1 MGESSSLP
9 PHLVSIFREI
19 LKCMFDIQ
27 FFQKSLGLKQKLLKR
42 QFSPSDAK
50 VIFEQLESF
59 RSPDPSVFNIET
71 TNNCNMTCVMCPRTK
86 LMTRGISNLGEM
98 EFQNLIDQITPHN
111 AEDLESFERFIEA
124 DYAENLETP
133 SENSFFFRLVSKCL
147 LLHGYGEPLLDKL
160 IVHRVT
166 LATERGI
173 PTYFSCVPANLTAK
187 KGIEL
192 MEAGLTVLKVSIDA
206 LDDQNQK
213 RIRGSRNNFTN
224 GYETVLDILEAK
236 KAKGLKTIIA
246 PTMIQLSNTEEA
258 KEQAR
263 QFIDLWAGKD
273 VFAYVKSQDN
283 RWYYEENSELENR
296 SHHAKQYCEFPWI
309 SMSVSAEGLVVPC
322 TQDYNTEIQLGDTKK
337 SSLKDIWNGEEYKK
351 LRMYHITGQFPAGHK
366 CSTRCDQRKI
376 ADLLRTESDKTKG
389 SEPSKCP
396 EPTVSQINP

>member
-1 MGESSSLP
+1 
-9 PHLVSIFREI
+9 
-19 LKCMFDIQ
+19 MFDIQ
-27 FFQKSLGLKQKLLKR
+27 FFQKSLSLKQKLLKGE
-42 QFSPSDAK
+42 FSASDGES
-50 VIFEQLESF
+50 IFKQLDSY
-59 RSPDPSVFNIET
+59 RSKDPFVFNIET

-86 LMTRGISNLGEM
+86 LMTRGISNLEQTDFQALIHQLSPHSSEAQK
-98 EFQNLIDQITPHN
+98 EF
-111 AEDLESFERFIEA
+111 EKFIES
-124 DYAENLETP
+124 DYGENLTIP

-160 IVHRVT
+160 IVSRVKY
-166 LATERGI
+166 ASERNI

-224 GYETVLDILEAK
+224 GYETVLEILEAK
-236 KAKGLKTIIA
+236 KSRGLKTIVA

-258 KEQAR
+258 KQQATR
-263 QFIDLWAGKD
+263 FLALWAGKD

-309 SMSVSAEGLVVPC
+309 SMSISAEGKAVPC

-337 SSLKDIWNGEEYKK
+337 QSLKEIWNGEEYKK
-351 LRMYHITGQFPAGHK
+351 LRMYHITGKFPEGHK

-376 ADLLRTESDKTKG
+376 ADLLGTEVSKKKG
-389 SEPSKCP
+389 PEVSYPSEPSFDH
-396 EPTVSQINP
+396 SNNLNPL